1 MLKNSLFALALAGA
15 AIGSPLAAQEQTTTD
30 ARMMEA
36 MGEMFG
42 KAQPLTAE
50 QEARLPE
57 AQLVVASIF
66 PEGTYA
72 KMMGDT
78 MEPMMGSIMDAMVQ
92 MPTGELAELTG
103 LPVSELE
110 NMGETAINDA
120 MAIMDPA
127 YQERTR
133 RIAETSVKMMTD
145 VMTEIEPGYRDG
157 LARAYAVRFSVAEL
171 KELNA
176 FFTTPTGSHYAAE
189 SMLIYADPQVMS
201 AMNEVMPAV
210 MEMMP
215 QMIEAIGEVTAELAA
230 PRQYSELTEEEKAAL
245 SGILGMDQDKL
256 AAAEPEIE
264 ETAGNAEEG
273 GY

>member
-1 MLKNSLFALALAGA
+1 MLKKSLFALALAGT
-15 AIGSPLAAQEQTTTD
+15 AIGSPLAAQEPTAAD
-30 ARMMEA
+30 VRMMEA

-78 MEPMMGSIMDAMVQ
+78 MEPMMASITGAMVQ

-103 LPVSELE
+103 LPVSDLD
-110 NMGETAINDA
+110 NMGETAISDA

-145 VMTEIEPGYRDG
+145 VMSRIEPGYRDG

-171 KELNA
+171 NELNA
-176 FFTTPTGSHYAAE
+176 FFSTPTGSHYAAE
-189 SMLIYADPQVMS
+189 SMLIYTDPQVMS
-201 AMNEVMPAV
+201 AMNEIMPAV

-215 QMIEAIGEVTAELAA
+215 QMIEAIGEATAELAA
-230 PRQYSELTEEEKAAL
+230 PRQYSELSDEEKAAL
-245 SGILGMDQDKL
+245 SGILGVDQDVL

-264 ETAGNAEEG
+264 AASDSAEEG